1 MKIQSSAILLNC
13 QHTKTEYTEKN
24 EALNVWGDNAR
35 IDYLEISSKA
45 KKMLES
51 FQTKKQF
58 GIDTLE
64 NTQPLLPEEAESST
78 VSAQDQMKITL
89 LETFIEKLTGKKI
102 KLHLPKLN
110 LKDCKEIKAI
120 KTPGQLSGQS
130 TPRVGWGIRYD
141 YQETHL
147 EQERMSFSA
156 QGLVTTKDG
165 QRIAID
171 LSLTMS
177 REFASHTEV
186 HLRAGD
192 APIDPLVVNFAGTAA
207 ELTTTKFSFDLD
219 ANGTLE
225 QISFLKPNS
234 GFLALDQNNDGVI
247 NDGSE
252 LFGPQSGDGF
262 ADLAHYDLDA
272 NGWID
277 ENDPIFDRLQIWTKN
292 EQGEDQLF
300 ALGQKG
306 IGAIYL
312 GNTATPFAMKD
323 TANQLNGEV
332 QKSGIFLN
340 ENGTAGTIQHIN
352 LAV

>member
-1 MKIQSSAILLNC
+1 MKVESSAILLNS
-13 QHTKTEYTEKN
+13 QHTKTEYTEKS
-24 EALNVWGDNAR
+24 ESLNVWVDNAR

-45 KKMLES
+45 KKMLEA
-51 FQTKKQF
+51 FQGKKQF
-58 GIDTLE
+58 GMDTLE
-64 NTQPLLPEEAESST
+64 KTQPLLPEETENLA
-78 VSAQDQMKITL
+78 VSAQDQMKISL
-89 LETFIEKLTGKKI
+89 LETFIEKLTGKKFKI
-102 KLHLPKLN
+102 YLPKLN
-110 LKDCKEIKAI
+110 LKDGQEVKALKI
-120 KTPGQLSGQS
+120 PGQVSGQVA
-130 TPRVGWGIRYD
+130 PRQGWGIRYD
-141 YQETHL
+141 YWETHL

-165 QRIAID
+165 QKIAID

-192 APIDPLVVNFAGTAA
+192 ALVDPLVVNFAGTAA

-219 ANGTLE
+219 ADGSLE
-225 QISFLKPNS
+225 QISFVKPNS

-252 LFGPQSGDGF
+252 LFGPRSGDGF
-262 ADLAHYDLDA
+262 ADLAQYDLDA

-277 ENDPIFDRLQIWTKN
+277 ESDPIFDRLRIWTKN
-292 EQGEDQLF
+292 EQGEDVLF

-323 TANQLNGEV
+323 AANQLNGEV
-332 QKSGIFLN
+332 QKSGIFLK